1 MKKMAVLAVASVL
14 AVGGSIGGA
23 TYALFTS
30 EAQSTANAFTAG
42 TLSLS
47 THRNDVPIDGPMF
60 YQNDSTSGQ
69 MGTGYWAP
77 KDSHTRAMFIK
88 NTGSLDAKLT
98 HITAVPAG
106 NITDALKFGEQAMVT
121 VASFKTSNG
130 TALDATAAAKLNE
143 EVDKEFKKLL
153 NGNFWKKLQAV
164 GLQAATA
171 EVREDLLEWTYRV
184 NSNGE
189 SVTVGISDIFIGSL
203 KDLYNGG
210 SGQDTE
216 VPNLIL
222 PAGKTMHLSYTV
234 TFLDDAGQSFKNND
248 IRGTTVD
255 FGFINKFEQV
265 KNN

>member
-1 MKKMAVLAVASVL
+1 MKKIAVLAVAAVL
-14 AVGGSIGGA
+14 AVGGSIGSA

-30 EAQSTANAFTAG
+30 EAQNTNNSFKSG

-47 THRNDVPIDGPMF
+47 THRNDVPVDGPMF
-60 YQNDSTSGQ
+60 YQNDSSDGQ

-77 KDSHTRAMFIK
+77 RDSHTRAMFIK

-98 HITAVPAG
+98 HITANPEG
-106 NITDALKFGEQAMVT
+106 NVQDALNFGEQAMVT

-130 TALDATAAAKLNE
+130 KALDTTAAAKLNE
-143 EVDKEFKKLL
+143 EVDKEFKKLI
-153 NGNFWKKLQAV
+153 NGNFWQKLQAV
-164 GLQAATA
+164 GLQAAA
-171 EVREDLLEWTYRV
+171 AAVREELLDWTYRV

-189 SVTVGISDIFIGSL
+189 SVTVGVSDIYIGSL
-203 KDLYNGG
+203 KDMYNGG

-222 PAGKTMHLSYTV
+222 PAGQTMQLSYTV
-234 TFLDDAGQSFKNND
+234 TFLDDAGQTFKNND
-248 IRGTTVD
+248 IRGTTVN
-255 FGFINKFEQV
+255 FGFVNQFEQV